1 MSTVSTYSE
10 KSMLYSSALPFWS
23 RFNSLTAYMAK
34 TLTIIFGVILVL
46 LGFLGFTSNS
56 LIGADALFVTDSVHN
71 LIHLILGGILLAAV
85 FWASESAMLW
95 LKLIGIILFLL
106 GLIGILTVPSI
117 GGILLGIASTNG
129 ASNWFNL
136 IAGGVLF
143 VAGKYGKDDLN
154 GGNTLLQPT
163 NPQAMP

>member
-1 MSTVSTYSE
+1 
-10 KSMLYSSALPFWS
+10 MLYSSALPFRS

-71 LIHLILGGILLAAV
+71 LIHLILGGILLAAA